1 MNHQINNMYNNGNNN
16 NNTSPQYPQKTSSII
31 NHTLP
36 NNNLH
41 ATRRGPINKKRK
53 QLNEQQQ

>member
-1 MNHQINNMYNNGNNN
+1 MYNNGNNN